1 MKKLYYS
8 ISEVSKMVD
17 EESHIL
23 RYWEKEFSELKPKK
37 NKGGNRIYSENDLKT
52 ILTIQKLIRED
63 KLTLKDA
70 KIKIKSV
77 SDAELQLPFDAVEEI
92 KAEPQVKEEIK
103 PQIQNGALDKSM
115 LKEFR
120 ELLISIKDRL

>member
-8 ISEVSKMVD
+8 ISEVSKLVD

-37 NKGGNRIYSENDLKT
+37 NNGGNRMYSENDLKT
-52 ILTIQKLIRED
+52 IISIQKLIRDE
-63 KLTLKDA
+63 KLSLKDA
-70 KIKIKSV
+70 KAKIKSI
-77 SDAELQLPFDAVEEI
+77 SNADLELPFENNEVVPT
-92 KAEPQVKEEIK
+92 EPQLFPDVPKSNAA
-103 PQIQNGALDKSM
+103 PQIEKSM

-120 ELLISIKDRL
+120 ALLISIKERL

>member
-63 KLTLKDA
+63 KLALKDA
-70 KIKIKSV
+70 KEKIKTISNT
-77 SDAELQLPFDAVEEI
+77 ELQLPFDTEE
-92 KAEPQVKEEIK
+92 KPKPK
-103 PQIQNGALDKSM
+103 PQPQKKVTEKPQNGSLDKAM

>member
-8 ISEVSKMVD
+8 ISEVSKLVD

-37 NKGGNRIYSENDLKT
+37 NNGGNRMYSENDLKT
-52 ILTIQKLIRED
+52 IISIQKLIRDE
-63 KLTLKDA
+63 KLSLKDA
-70 KIKIKSV
+70 KAKIKSI
-77 SDAELQLPFDAVEEI
+77 SNADLELPFENNEVIAT
-92 KAEPQVKEEIK
+92 EPQLFPDVPKSNAS
-103 PQIQNGALDKSM
+103 PQIEKSM

-120 ELLISIKDRL
+120 ELLISIKERL

>member
-77 SDAELQLPFDAVEEI
+77 SDAELQLPFESAEEV
-92 KAEPQVKEEIK
+92 KAEPEVKKATKSQV
-103 PQIQNGALDKSM
+103 QNGSLDKSM

>member
-52 ILTIQKLIRED
+52 ILTIQKLIREE
-63 KLTLKDA
+63 KLALKDA
-70 KIKIKSV
+70 KSKIKTIS
-77 SDAELQLPFDAVEEI
+77 SNELQLPFDTEDEI
-92 KAEPQVKEEIK
+92 PASAPAIKEPKPAESNVHFDKAI
-103 PQIQNGALDKSM
+103 